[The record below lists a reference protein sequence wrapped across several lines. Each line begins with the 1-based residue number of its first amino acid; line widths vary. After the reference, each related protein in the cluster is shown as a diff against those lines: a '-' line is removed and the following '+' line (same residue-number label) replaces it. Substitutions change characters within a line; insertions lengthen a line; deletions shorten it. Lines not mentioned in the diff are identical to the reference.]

1 MPNGAILL
9 VYCFSYYYFYDQY
22 SYDYSLQDL
31 QGVISGNQVFQEEPL
46 VESVAYRLQQ
56 FKRDNHKGIDR
67 YADYREKERI
77 SLMRRLQETRREAKG
92 YYENYSVGK
101 VKENASHKRFI
112 ETQRLLLGPGS
123 ELSEYLQVVVN
134 DDREMLDLLV
144 EFLTHNYVKEQAEIS
159 EENIDPS
166 KIYAAIDYNWNEAAQ
181 NIRLVKK
188 SSTLMSSL
196 RMNLYK
202 RIDKVVAALCR
213 YVFLITSAI
222 PDDEDPVLI
231 EYKKIKQPLLD
242 DINKAIERLD
252 ASEET
257 DRSKRAGKMVLLNT
271 LCDFRKRLEGNYTE
285 GDNKY
290 FYINF
295 LRNDKVLLDED
306 YLPVLDEVPE
316 LPEFS
321 VRNRIIE
328 HFLEP
333 ELEWGERLTE
343 IVNGEDDYD
352 SAALILKYVKEHD
365 IELKNFDC
373 DAFSFADAI
382 VYPQKDTENKRAG
395 FIEDLELAQSY
406 GQIDNTNE
414 NSKEAIIQVMETWFV
429 WANETKNFGFFAKKK
444 STEMHRHG
452 RLNWNVTCQYIWI
465 RHLTGKKMHLF
476 RRLFSR

>member
-1 MPNGAILL
+1 MAKILFERTDEDHVLNSVELMNILL
-9 VYCFSYYYFYDQY
+9 DEY
-22 SYDYSLQDL
+22 
-31 QGVISGNQVFQEEPL
+31 GISTHRQTL
-46 VESVAYRLQQ
+46 A
-56 FKRDNHKGIDR
+56 
-67 YADYREKERI
+67 ADI
-77 SLMRRLQETRREAKG
+77 
-92 YYENYSVGK
+92 
-101 VKENASHKRFI
+101 
-112 ETQRLLLGPGS
+112 
-123 ELSEYLQVVVN
+123 
-134 DDREMLDLLV
+134 DLLV

-242 DINKAIERLD
+242 DINKAIKRLD

-343 IVNGEDDYD
+343 IVNGEDDYG

-382 VYPQKDTENKRAG
+382 VYPRDVLPAPADEHDCLPLLYFQYPAAG
-395 FIEDLELAQSY
+395 GSVA
-406 GQIDNTNE
+406 
-414 NSKEAIIQVMETWFV
+414 
-429 WANETKNFGFFAKKK
+429 
-444 STEMHRHG
+444 G
-452 RLNWNVTCQYIWI
+452 RDPGIP
-465 RHLTGKKMHLF
+465 
-476 RRLFSR
+476 